1 MSKIAGLSKYY
12 ERVKK
17 FLDHPLLDVFCCFR
31 TVVVRKINNTV
42 SGLTSE
48 ERQSEI
54 LLHLK
59 EKGAASIA
67 EIAERFA
74 VSPMTVRRVLHRL
87 SDAGLIIRTPG
98 GAMVAPSGSMERTF
112 LERSEAMSHAKDAL
126 GRAAAAMVREGETI
140 VLDSGTTTRYI
151 ARHLASRKNLV
162 VVTTSLA
169 VLDELGGSPEIQ
181 VRLTG
186 GVYRRISHD
195 VCGNGVDEALG
206 NIYADRAFFGA
217 AALSLHKG
225 VMNYDPEMPKAILQ
239 AGKQRVLVI
248 DSSKI
253 GIEAVYRF
261 CPIESCDLIITD
273 QAIKAADLK
282 RLRTIC
288 NVIIAE

>member
-1 MSKIAGLSKYY
+1 MKKITK
-12 ERVKK
+12 
-17 FLDHPLLDVFCCFR
+17 PLA
-31 TVVVRKINNTV
+31 T
-42 SGLTSE
+42 LTSD

-59 EKGAASIA
+59 EKGSAAIA
-67 EIAERFA
+67 EIAERFS
-74 VSPMTVRRVLHRL
+74 VSTMTVRRVLHKL

-112 LERSEAMSHAKDAL
+112 LERSEEMSLAKDAL
-126 GRAAAAMVREGETI
+126 GRAAAALVREGETI

-151 ARHLASRKNLV
+151 ARHLASRRNLV

-169 VLDELGGSPEIQ
+169 VLDELAGSAGIQ

-186 GVYRRISHD
+186 GIYRRISHD
-195 VCGNGVDEALG
+195 VCGNAVDEALG
-206 NIYADRAFFGA
+206 SIYADRAFFGA
-217 AALSLHKG
+217 AALSLPRG

-248 DSSKI
+248 DSSKV
-253 GIEAVYRF
+253 GVEAVYRF

-273 QAIKAADLK
+273 HGIKAADLK
-282 RLRTIC
+282 RLRSIC
-288 NVIIAE
+288 TVLIAE